1 MLHVISDLGTYGAE
15 RFVMRLLDA
24 FDEPD
29 VESAALTIA
38 APRGARPA
46 LRVPLFGA
54 DRRNKLDL
62 GFLGRMVG
70 TMRRWR
76 PDLVHTHTAW
86 GKYYGRIAA
95 LAAGVP
101 RIVHTEH
108 NSEYG
113 LPLPGLFRAVDRVL
127 NPRTAAVV
135 TFSPTQARRLVREER
150 IPPERIA
157 VIPNGIPLAP
167 PRPGAREDARRA
179 LGAAAGERT
188 IVHVGRL
195 SAVKNQR
202 LALEA
207 LAALS
212 EPAARLVLIG
222 TGEDGPALEALAAAR
237 GLSGRVAFLG
247 YRPDAAELLAG
258 ADALAVTSLN
268 EAMPLSVIEAMAA
281 GAPVV
286 STPWAGADEMLGGG
300 AYGLVAADFSPAG
313 FAAALGTL
321 FADPAAARAR
331 AERAAAHAR
340 AEYDIRTTVRRHA
353 ELYRALSAGTR
364 AAKPRM
370 TSARS

>member
-15 RFVMRLLDA
+15 RFVMRLLDT
-24 FDEPD
+24 FDEPGI
-29 VESAALTIA
+29 ESAALTIA
-38 APRGARPA
+38 APRGPRPA

-54 DRRNKLDL
+54 DRRGKLDL

-76 PDLVHTHTAW
+76 PDVVHTHTAW

-113 LPLPGLFRAVDRVL
+113 LPLPGLFRAVDLVL
-127 NPRTAAVV
+127 NPRTDAVV
-135 TFSPTQARRLVREER
+135 TFSALQRARLVREER
-150 IPPERIA
+150 IPAERIA
-157 VIPNGIPLAP
+157 VIPNGIPLPAP
-167 PRPGAREDARRA
+167 RAGAREAARRA
-179 LGAAAGERT
+179 LGAGPDERVV
-188 IVHVGRL
+188 VHVGRF

-202 LALEA
+202 LAVEA
-207 LAALS
+207 LAALPS
-212 EPAARLVLIG
+212 PARLVLIG
-222 TGEDGPALEALAAAR
+222 TGEDGPALAALAAAR
-237 GLSGRVAFLG
+237 GVGERVAFLG
-247 YRPDAAELLAG
+247 YRDDAAELLHG
-258 ADALAVTSLN
+258 ADAVAVTSLN
-268 EAMPLSVIEAMAA
+268 EAMPLTVIEALVA

-286 STPWAGADEMLGGG
+286 STPWAGARDMLGEG
-300 AYGLVAADFSPAG
+300 AYGLVAEDFGPAA
-313 FAAALGTL
+313 FAAALGAL

-331 AERAAAHAR
+331 AERAMAFAR

-364 AAKPRM
+364 AARPRM

>member
-15 RFVMRLLDA
+15 RFVLRLLEA

-54 DRRNKLDL
+54 DRRGKFDL

-70 TMRRWR
+70 AMRRWR
-76 PDLVHTHTAW
+76 PDVVHTHTAW
-86 GKYYGRIAA
+86 GKYYGRSAA

-113 LPLPGLFRAVDRVL
+113 LPLPGLFRAADRVL

-135 TFSPTQARRLVREER
+135 TFSPTQAERLVREER

-157 VIPNGIPLAP
+157 VIPNGIPLAA
-167 PRPGAREDARRA
+167 PRPDAREAARRA
-179 LGAAAGERT
+179 LGAEGAERV
-188 IVHVGRL
+188 ILHVGRL

-207 LAALS
+207 LALLA
-212 EPAARLVLIG
+212 EPARLVLIG
-222 TGEDGPALEALAAAR
+222 TGEDRPALEALAQAL
-237 GLSGRVAFLG
+237 GLGGRVAFPG
-247 YRPDAAELLAG
+247 YRADAAELLHG

-268 EAMPLSVIEAMAA
+268 EAMPLTVIEAMVA

-286 STPWAGADEMLGGG
+286 STPWAGADDMLGGG
-300 AYGLVAADFSPAG
+300 TYGLLARDFSPGG
-313 FAAALGTL
+313 FAAALGAL

-364 AAKPRM
+364 AARPRM